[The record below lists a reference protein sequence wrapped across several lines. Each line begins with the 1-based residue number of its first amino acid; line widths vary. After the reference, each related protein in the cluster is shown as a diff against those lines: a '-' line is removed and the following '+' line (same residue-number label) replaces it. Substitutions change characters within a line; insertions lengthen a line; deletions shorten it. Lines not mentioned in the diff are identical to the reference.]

1 MTVNEVEART
11 GLDRGTVRFYE
22 SEGLI
27 SPKREANGY
36 RNYTDADVEKLEKV
50 KLLRSLRFSL
60 DDIKA
65 MDADGGDFSD
75 RLRARI
81 KSLDAAEA
89 DIADAKR
96 VLERMLRENARYE
109 TLDAKTYLGAMEEK
123 KELTAG
129 PAEIAEDTE
138 SEGTSEEEQIVSPW
152 RRYFARAFDLGL
164 YYLLITALV
173 CDVFNVS
180 YVKLINLPHL
190 GVWMTVFSIAATL
203 LFEPLALHFFG
214 TTPGKLIMGL
224 RVTGREGN
232 KLSWNAALLRTLE
245 VLVIGQGLMIPVV
258 SFILYIWSFVKARRG
273 DELFWEDESRLEQRG
288 QVAVRAAVLI
298 GGWTALIGLEVLAL
312 VAPAFLPNRGAVTPE
327 ELSEN
332 YNKLVGFYG
341 LNEYWSLQPD
351 GSWVDTTPK
360 PVSGGVIHEVSPTAD
375 PPERVE
381 YTLEDGAITALHFV
395 RRGSD
400 KGGFWSLDPVYFEA
414 RLLSMS
420 LIGAD
425 NGLLGYVRVQN
436 AIARQGMTEF
446 DATVGRWRAYLK
458 VTTNGQLMQS
468 ESMIFGDDDVW
479 WIAELVVEKVK

>member
-36 RNYTDADVEKLEKV
+36 RNYTEGDVEKLEKV

-65 MDADGGDFSD
+65 MDADGGDFAD

-89 DIADAKR
+89 DIADAKA
-96 VLERMLRENARYE
+96 VLERMIRENVRYE
-109 TLDAKTYLGAMEEK
+109 TLDAKAYLGAMEK
-123 KELTAG
+123 RELTAG
-129 PAEIAEDTE
+129 TAEDTE
-138 SEGTSEEEQIVSPW
+138 SEGEPEERQTVSPW
-152 RRYFARAFDLGL
+152 RRYFARTFDSGL
-164 YYLLITALV
+164 YGLIITALV

-224 RVTGREGN
+224 RVTDREGN

-245 VLVIGQGLMIPVV
+245 VLVVGQGLMIPVV

-298 GGWTALIGLEVLAL
+298 GGWAVLIGLEVLAL
-312 VAPAFLPNRGAVTPE
+312 AAPAFLPNRGELTPE

-332 YNKLVGFYG
+332 YNMLAEFYG
-341 LNEYWSLQPD
+341 LNESWSLQPD
-351 GSWVDTTPK
+351 GSWVDTSPK
-360 PVSGGVIHEVSPTAD
+360 PVSGFVVEVSPTAD

-381 YTLEDGAITALHFV
+381 YALDDGVITALHFV

-400 KGGFWSLDPVYFEA
+400 KGGFWSLDPVYDEA
-414 RLLSMS
+414 RLLAMS
-420 LIGAD
+420 LAGAD
-425 NGLLGYVRVQN
+425 NGLLGYTWVGETIDGR
-436 AIARQGMTEF
+436 RETEF
-446 DATVGRWRAYLK
+446 DVTVGRWRAYLK
-458 VTTNGQLMQS
+458 VTHNGVLLQDDRML
-468 ESMIFGDDDVW
+468 FGDEDVW
-479 WIAELVVEKVK
+479 WVAELVVERVG